1 MISAKSAE
9 GDGMAPHW
17 WVPVKASDAKARK
30 NEVRTKLPQSASLHS
45 FWKTPDGTQ
54 LYAVIK
60 SNELTDADLDGIGAN
75 GDPIQLE
82 DVD

>member
-1 MISAKSAE
+1 
-9 GDGMAPHW
+9 MAPHW
-17 WVPVKASDAKARK
+17 WVPVKASNANARR
-30 NEVRTKLPQSASLHS
+30 NEVKTKLPHSASLHS

-60 SNELTDADLDGIGAN
+60 SDELTDDVLNGIGAN

-82 DVD
+82 DVE